1 MNRNKKILY
10 KVIAATLAALT
21 LASSTASAYAD
32 YRDAGSFI
40 PSTDGAFFISSE
52 NGQRYYQHNEGGYM
66 VAVPYNS
73 EYQKGKQVANQMF
86 TYLFDIYKSGIGQ
99 NYEPA
104 GFKYTGLGTI
114 AGVQTKYFTKS
125 IAFEPYL
132 RSLESIPA
140 TSDIGQKHNVEF
152 RYAGVLINPSNA
164 GSNNYVVNNPGFP
177 LDVLREMGANDEGA
191 SPVYQY
197 AARGASE
204 EKTMYANVG
213 ANLENNYL
221 YYKWMKP
228 LGTWSGTAGVP
239 SNAATVYNLDY
250 DTMKQTFETW
260 AERSAIGQIYKEEY
274 EQTDPNWW
282 NIANKVFRID
292 GDIKNDQSVII
303 SAVYE
308 VDNHVYYRSYAIPQP
323 YTKNVIPAVVQIL
336 NQNDVVLDS
345 SRKMWTNIED
355 PYNGVP
361 GMVTNEQ
368 NDGQP
373 VKLTKGE
380 TYKINLGLAY
390 FTEESEA
397 SLTDQSTTVP
407 VEITTRG
414 NVEDVQ
420 KTMRANASTTLVN
433 PSTMEDM
440 ALNNKT
446 SGGINPK
453 TRVSPA
459 SADGETVDYGVGM
472 APYMIAEFIVDDSI
486 PKTGTIQVTVPSVYA
501 TNGDDQVASDNVIE
515 ISYTVEDEAPNPDTN
530 PESAPGD
537 MNIGRR
543 EYRRLHH
550 MVTEEVPTGEVDEV
564 TGEEIT
570 EMVDFEYVTDFGW
583 YDSPSDAGEGDPAGE
598 WSGLPDVGDGWNY
611 AIDSESWWEYASEWP
626 DQIEDLDW
634 KCWLI
639 KDGEYDPSGT
649 FTRSELNDNPFDL
662 GFTISRNRGETTVQN
677 PTLELNIYGVSP
689 DTGEDGELIA
699 QYSDQSVTGNTIS
712 SYTETD
718 AYYRNIL
725 IDGACD
731 EYYPF
736 VRVEAKIDTDVH
748 GESGIYGATAVHPYN
763 NGWEDAHDTVVRT
776 FQAEPDD
783 MRIMEVE
790 IRDSEGIVIYHADR
804 YDSDQMDVT
813 VDGYF
818 DKEEDCTMKVV
829 IEQNLAADHVVK
841 DPAIDVQIDGC
852 NQSGY
857 SISTYVDTT
866 LTNYG
871 ELGEGV
877 QTTYANIAFRP
888 KDVSKINF
896 DIAINDKHGADGWR
910 ENIWNEDDDH
920 YNDTIDCTTAD
931 LSVSQDIELYNSKNN
946 RQDYLTFA
954 EYLSFKFNIKHIG
967 NNERA
972 RRVVGGSTIN
982 PYAKLNVKIYNAD
995 KLTKDNM
1002 THQLKYSNVYL
1013 EDPKASDAL
1022 VRSMDISAKS
1032 RLFPGLGTN
1041 GYASHVQVWI
1051 EDYIVESWKTET
1063 GNVAAYGDILVT
1075 GNIDQQHDYNETNI
1089 RNNDTDYVQK
1099 EFKGEK
1105 DFQITDM
1112 AVTTRNSIS
1121 ADTGLSVQ
1129 VAIKNIA
1136 SSFNDQTVT
1145 DKTYLD
1151 VYVDDELMKTVVVE
1165 LPVGDTTVT
1174 EVVIPKVDLEKCL
1187 PVEVRVNT
1195 GKHQTHYEYVLETT
1209 NTTANQDPFFN
1220 NYKMM
1225 TVCPNLPNENECP
1238 DCTLEGAQ
1246 EVKVEDI
1253 FREENP

>member
-1 MNRNKKILY
+1 MNPRKKKNIY
-10 KVIAATLAALT
+10 RVAALGLAILT
-21 LASSTASAYAD
+21 LASTTMPAFAD
-32 YRDAGSFI
+32 YRDAGVWSKTGGFYT
-40 PSTDGAFFISSE
+40 SNKSSYT
-52 NGQRYYQHNEGGYM
+52 YYQQQEGGM
-66 VAVPYNS
+66 SVVVPYS
-73 EYQKGKQVANQMF
+73 PLRDIGQDVIKKMF
-86 TYLFDIYKSGIGQ
+86 TGLFDIYKSGVGSH
-99 NYEPA
+99 YSSA
-104 GFKYTGLGTI
+104 GFKYNTSLT
-114 AGVQTKYFTKS
+114 AGGNPGKYYIKTV
-125 IAFEPYL
+125 AFEPYE
-132 RSLESIPA
+132 RSYESIPA
-140 TSDIGQKHNVEF
+140 SVDIGEKYGVEF
-152 RYAGVLINPSNA
+152 RYAGAMVDPDR
-164 GSNNYVVNNPGFP
+164 GTGVVVNNPGFP
-177 LDVLREMGANDEGA
+177 SDVVESSG
-191 SPVYQY
+191 SYPVYRYPLYSNQGKTETMMSNVEK
-197 AARGASE
+197 RGTDDYIPHS
-204 EKTMYANVG
+204 
-213 ANLENNYL
+213 
-221 YYKWMKP
+221 WMKD
-228 LGTWSGTAGVP
+228 LGTWKGSSGIP
-239 SNAATVYNLDY
+239 SNQPTAYNSD
-250 DTMKQTFETW
+250 DTTAKATFEEW
-260 AERSAIGQIYKEEY
+260 AKTTEIGAKYKAEY
-274 EQTDPNWW
+274 EQDQSLASPSDWW
-282 NIANKVFRID
+282 KTANKKFRID
-292 GDIKNDQSVII
+292 GNILRGQSVVLSI
-303 SAVYE
+303 VYN
-308 VDNHVYYRSYAIPQP
+308 DPSGATWYRTYQIPQP
-323 YTKNVIPAVVQIL
+323 FDKNVAPEKIQIL
-336 NQNDVVLDS
+336 TQNDTVVDYSQKQWTTVSALDGILQGDANV
-345 SRKMWTNIED
+345 KNAG
-355 PYNGVP
+355 NA
-361 GMVTNEQ
+361 
-368 NDGQP
+368 

-380 TYKINLGLAY
+380 AYKINIGLAY
-390 FTEESEA
+390 YTKEEENTVSLRSGGITVKITDRNNPSKVYKEFTAQTATS
-397 SLTDQSTTVP
+397 
-407 VEITTRG
+407 
-414 NVEDVQ
+414 
-420 KTMRANASTTLVN
+420 LVN
-433 PSTMEDM
+433 PTSDESAALDPSGSEIGTPAYVTASTRSAEV
-440 ALNNKT
+440 LYHT
-446 SGGINPK
+446 GI
-453 TRVSPA
+453 
-459 SADGETVDYGVGM
+459 
-472 APYMIAEFIVDDSI
+472 APYLVPEFIIDDSI
-486 PKTGTIQVTVPSVYA
+486 PVSGSIYAYA
-501 TNGDDQVASDNVIE
+501 TEQFSLNGDNGVITDDM
-515 ISYTVEDEAPNPDTN
+515 IKIDYTLVDEAPNPDTN

-570 EMVDFEYVTDFGW
+570 EMVDFEYVTDFGT
-583 YDSPSDAGEGDPAGE
+583 YDTPGAAGEGDPVGE

-699 QYSDQSVTGNTIS
+699 QYSELPVTGNTIS

-736 VRVEAKIDTDVH
+736 VRVEAKIDTDIH

-1174 EVVIPKVDLEKCL
+1174 EIVIPKVDLEKCL